1 MAQIYTVQE
10 AADYLG
16 VSTKTIYKWIA
27 EGSLKAHKI
36 GKRMLR
42 IDELDLYNFIRPVIH

>member
-1 MAQIYTVQE
+1 MYTVQE

-27 EGSLKAHKI
+27 EGSLRAQRL
-36 GKRMLR
+36 GKRLIR
-42 IDELDLYNFIRPVIH
+42 VDEIDLYNFIRPVNQ

>member
-1 MAQIYTVQE
+1 MYTVQE

-27 EGSLKAHKI
+27 EGSLRAQRL
-36 GKRMLR
+36 GKRLIR
-42 IDELDLYNFIRPVIH
+42 VDENDLYNFIRPVNQ